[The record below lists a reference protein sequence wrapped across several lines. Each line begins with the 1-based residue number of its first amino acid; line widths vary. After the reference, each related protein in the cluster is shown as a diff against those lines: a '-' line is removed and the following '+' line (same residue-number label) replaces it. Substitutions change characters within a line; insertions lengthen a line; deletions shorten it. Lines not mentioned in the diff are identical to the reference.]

1 MKQLIGAIE
10 SGVLLVG
17 SLDFLKGKKSITKD
31 DWWIQYEVQL

>member
-17 SLDFLKGKKSITKD
+17 SLDFLKGKKFGNRAITKD
-31 DWWIQYEVQL
+31 D